1 MKILANTVIF
11 SDQVV
16 SLGINQ
22 MKSGFLTDIITVF
35 VFLALF
41 GNEVLCFVLCFGV
54 EFLCCLSLFHIL
66 VQLR

>member
-1 MKILANTVIF
+1 MKILENTVIF

-22 MKSGFLTDIITVF
+22 MKSGFLTDIIRVF
-35 VFLALF
+35 FFLALF
-41 GNEVLCFVLCFGV
+41 GNVLCFVLCFGV